1 MKKVI
6 ATIVIALISLV
17 ALSQTP
23 QYVNGYYRSNGTYVQ
38 GYYRTKANN
47 TIRDNYSTKGN
58 INPYTGQRG
67 TKTYY
72 YSNNYKIRN
81 SYTYRRRR

>member
-1 MKKVI
+1 MKKAI
-6 ATIVIALISLV
+6 ITILIALMSVI

-38 GYYRTKANN
+38 GYYRTKANH

-58 INPYTGQRG
+58 VNPYSGKSG
-67 TKTYY
+67 TKTNFRYKQSIKY
-72 YSNNYKIRN
+72 NNSNR
-81 SYTYRRRR
+81 